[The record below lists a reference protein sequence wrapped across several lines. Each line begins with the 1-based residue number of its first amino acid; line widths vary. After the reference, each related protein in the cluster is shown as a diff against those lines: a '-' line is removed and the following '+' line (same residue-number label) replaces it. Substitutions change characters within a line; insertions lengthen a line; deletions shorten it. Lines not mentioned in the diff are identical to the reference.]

1 MLDVTGLVFQA
12 GLLSQEPRSL
22 NSKGEIAGVGGAPPP
37 APGSCLRDEHSLG
50 VPCLGMPC
58 LGVPSGD
65 AVSGDGGEPALAQ
78 GGVSGAMAP

>member
-1 MLDVTGLVFQA
+1 M
-12 GLLSQEPRSL
+12 
-22 NSKGEIAGVGGAPPP
+22 GGAPPP

-50 VPCLGMPC
+50 VPCPGTPC
-58 LGVPSGD
+58 LEVPSGDTVSGD